1 MVVHKLLGDL
11 SALNSQAKILAG
23 TLQAGQERKR
33 MHDWLVRYAKREGWG
48 GPVLDVVTACG
59 PNSEWQG
66 APTSVG
72 TDRVLASTTIAK
84 TADDIT
90 YQVCDAQRYTMKM
103 TGIGFAKH
111 PTWAGGSM
119 CIAALVDPAATD
131 EPPFSAI
138 DYDRLSWGQQV
149 ASIAIKKATGVPLG
163 KSREQLA
170 IARGSLV
177 ANHVLY
183 SGEPQRI
190 DERAREQLR
199 GVFADFAG
207 HVRFQQGVFMA
218 WEWLGKDQAKWG
230 AELAD
235 ALRVLEGVRT
245 VVHRPPK
252 RKRRA
257 TRSTTHATGSTPRVA
272 GKQTAKKTRAKSP
285 SAASAEHVT
294 SGRRGPTAG
303 SVTTDLRFVDEG
315 DKKFRNPATGELV
328 SRPGTAVLR
337 LPSGASGTVVRY
349 LVKPGEKL
357 TARQPVVV
365 VDIDGAGE
373 TVFTTPRGGWRVRK
387 RRAPGAQLTSRA
399 NVASLA
405 K

>member
-252 RKRRA
+252 RKRQAWREVDRA
-257 TRSTTHATGSTPRVA
+257 PTRRRGRHRRCRRDCLHHA
-272 GKQTAKKTRAKSP
+272 
-285 SAASAEHVT
+285 
-294 SGRRGPTAG
+294 SGRMARPVRDVHLALSRRRQCRKPGQVRAPAVRGRNGSQLFTAPCAKG
-303 SVTTDLRFVDEG
+303 GR
-315 DKKFRNPATGELV
+315 A
-328 SRPGTAVLR
+328 RPGPDEAGGDDRDLIVHQLCARPTTRLR
-337 LPSGASGTVVRY
+337 S
-349 LVKPGEKL
+349 
-357 TARQPVVV
+357 
-365 VDIDGAGE
+365 
-373 TVFTTPRGGWRVRK
+373 
-387 RRAPGAQLTSRA
+387 
-399 NVASLA
+399 
-405 K
+405 